1 MKVCHL
7 TVRLAVETASE
18 TVSELAKHK
27 FSSVDLHR
35 LSIETV
41 QSISS
46 VTFTTT
52 PRHYRKTNEAG
63 FQGFKVAL

>member
-7 TVRLAVETASE
+7 TVRLAVETVSE

-27 FSSVDLHR
+27 FSSVDLHG

-46 VTFTTT
+46 VMFTTT
-52 PRHYRKTNEAG
+52 PRHYRKTNEVG